1 MRTSYFAGIG
11 TVLVGTNALVVALV
25 YMLSASFPPV
35 VFAALFMLTPMY
47 FLTSLWRSARERAGQ
62 IAMVSGIVLFPIF
75 HQFAPGYDLLLTGI
89 FGGLISFAF
98 HRSRKA
104 SKEALQ

>member
-1 MRTSYFAGIG
+1 
-11 TVLVGTNALVVALV
+11 
-25 YMLSASFPPV
+25 

-75 HQFAPGYDLLLTGI
+75 HQFTPGYDLLLTGI